1 MLAAVCTLFA
11 LGWKRRLVAIA
22 LAVAVGGLMV
32 LKPFLR
38 PILSEYGA
46 YSPTSETA
54 MFYLVPGAVLLALG
68 ALIVFAIRP
77 QRIRIDLALLKP
89 TILASVGFVAGAA
102 LAVWAYTGETNRSLL
117 ESRAAELDAL
127 RGRYAVIAQA
137 LRAEPPPPLP
147 ERVEGLDPLPR
158 FVMDD
163 PSSHTDFTTYHNF
176 VRSRTSPTSDEFVY
190 GQLSSIFM
198 MLDEHWSWIDWEYRE
213 DLVGR
218 LESALATR
226 YVAVYRCETRD
237 DVGDDVA
244 ACTVWLA
251 DVPSARVLLRVSS
264 PFVPRYGAYG
274 VEEDVLRTL
283 QYATDETFRRTSD

>member
-1 MLAAVCTLFA
+1 VI
-11 LGWKRRLVAIA
+11 V
-22 LAVAVGGLMV
+22 V
-32 LKPFLR
+32 L
-38 PILSEYGA
+38 
-46 YSPTSETA
+46 T
-54 MFYLVPGAVLLALG
+54 
-68 ALIVFAIRP
+68 IRP

-89 TILASVGFVAGAA
+89 TILAAVGFAAGAA

-117 ESRAAELDAL
+117 ESRAAELEAL
-127 RGRYAVIAQA
+127 RGRYAVIARA
-137 LRAEPPPPLP
+137 LQAEPPPALP

-163 PSSHTDFTTYHNF
+163 LSSNTDFTTYHNF
-176 VRSRTSPTSDEFVY
+176 VRSRTSAPIDEYVY

-213 DLVGR
+213 ELVAE

-237 DVGDDVA
+237 DLGDDVA

-274 VEEDVLRTL
+274 LEEDLLRTL
-283 QYATDETFRRTSD
+283 QDATGGTFRRTID